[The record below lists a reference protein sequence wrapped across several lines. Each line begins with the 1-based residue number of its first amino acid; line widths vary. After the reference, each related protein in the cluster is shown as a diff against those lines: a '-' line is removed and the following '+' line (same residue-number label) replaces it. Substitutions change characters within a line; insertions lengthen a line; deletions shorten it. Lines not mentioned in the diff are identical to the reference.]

1 MSRRK
6 LPPEPV
12 QPELRN
18 PNGHELTIVS
28 EQVPGKRPTDYD
40 IDLSEGESYH
50 TRFYRCQN
58 CGQERNRPEHFRE
71 PCDAPVPST
80 PLSDGGYSIDD
91 PRTRR
96 ALTEN
101 MEVRFVDIGA
111 VYNVRSESGN
121 TYEVDLD
128 KGSCSCPDWR
138 FRGDTLGRQGC
149 KHLRRTNLEIATG
162 VVPQPNGRFQR

>member
-12 QPELRN
+12 QPEIRN
-18 PNGHELTIVS
+18 PNGHELTLVS
-28 EQVPGKRPTDYD
+28 ERVAGKRPTEYD
-40 IDLSEGESYH
+40 IDLSEGDSYH

-71 PCDAPVPST
+71 SCDAPAPST
-80 PLSDGGYSIDD
+80 PLSDGGYSVED

-101 MEVRFVDIGA
+101 MEVRFTETGP
-111 VYNVRSESGN
+111 VYDVQSESGN
-121 TYEVDLD
+121 TYEVDIENTR
-128 KGSCSCPDWR
+128 CSCPDWQK
-138 FRGDTLGRQGC
+138 RGHILGTLGC
-149 KHLRRTNLEIATG
+149 KHLRRTNLEIAAG
-162 VVPQPNGRFQR
+162 QVPQPNGRFFR